1 MTRKH
6 ISMAALALCVCAVQS
21 VKAQDPMPENVPAS
35 QLPPIKPLGAVFA
48 KSKELLGSVSAV
60 RSLPGGKVL
69 VNDINGRKVVLFDST
84 LATTTLVADTT
95 SATANAYSSRAGGL
109 IPWKGDSTLF
119 VDPLSLSM
127 LVIDGKG
134 NITRVM
140 SVPRANDVNLLIGGP
155 NGTPGTD
162 ASGRLIYRAN
172 QGRGGGGRG
181 PNGAQPIPTPARAGG
196 AGGAGGA
203 AATAST
209 AGLPPGMAPLPGQTT
224 AATAN
229 TGNNRGGGG
238 RGFGGGAQPD
248 SAPLVRFD
256 LMSRKLDTIAF
267 LKVPVSNVRVAQG
280 DDGRFNMLVTVNP
293 LPVADD
299 WSLLADGSI
308 AVVRA
313 RDYHVDWV
321 RANGTKDATGKTPF
335 DWKRMSEDEKSAFL
349 DSTKASLEKLRAQ
362 AAAGDQAG
370 AAAAAAAAGI
380 SGIPGLSMGGG
391 GGGGGRGGDTGGGAR
406 GGRGG
411 GDTGGGFGGGG
422 GGFGGG
428 GRGGRGGVE
437 LQPINMVSPNEMSD
451 YVPPFTP
458 GAALGDADGNLWVRT
473 TRGINGGSIYDVISP
488 KGELLKRVGMP
499 PGRVISGFGK
509 GGIVYMGVREEG
521 GVRLE
526 AARAP

>member
-21 VKAQDPMPENVPAS
+21 VKAQDPIPENTPAS

-60 RSLPGGKVL
+60 RSLPNGKVL
-69 VNDINGRKVVLFDST
+69 VNDISGRKVVLFDST
-84 LATTTLVADTT
+84 LSTSTLVADTT

-109 IPWKGDSTLF
+109 VKWKGDSTLF

-140 SVPRANDVNLLIGGP
+140 SARRANDVNLLIGGP

-162 ASGRLIYRAN
+162 AQGRLIYRGN

-196 AGGAGGA
+196 A
-203 AATAST
+203 AATGST
-209 AGLPPGMAPLPGQTT
+209 AGLPPGMTPLPGQTP

-238 RGFGGGAQPD
+238 GGRGGFGGGAQPD

-256 LMSRKLDTIAF
+256 MSSRKLDTIAF
-267 LKVPVSNVRVAQG
+267 LKVPVNNVRAAQG
-280 DDGRFNMLVTVNP
+280 DDGRMNILVTINP

-299 WSLLADGSI
+299 WSLMADGSV

-321 RANGTKDATGKTPF
+321 RANGTTDATGKTPF
-335 DWKRMSEDEKSAFL
+335 DWKRMSEEEKTAFL
-349 DSTKASLEKLRAQ
+349 DSTKASLEKLRVQAQ
-362 AAAGDQAG
+362 AGDQAG
-370 AAAAAAAAGI
+370 AAAAAAAAGL
-380 SGIPGLSMGGG
+380 SGIPGIGNGGG
-391 GGGGGRGGDTGGGAR
+391 GGNRGGDQGGGGR

-411 GDTGGGFGGGG
+411 GDTGGGGGGGGG

-428 GRGGRGGVE
+428 GGGRGGRGGFEV
-437 LQPINMVSPNEMSD
+437 QPINMVSPNEMSD
-451 YVPPFTP
+451 FVPPFTP

-473 TRGINGGSIYDVISP
+473 TRGINGGSIYDVLSP

>member
-21 VKAQDPMPENVPAS
+21 VKAQDPIPENTPAS

-60 RSLPGGKVL
+60 RSLPNGKVL
-69 VNDINGRKVVLFDST
+69 VNDISGRKVVLFDST
-84 LATTTLVADTT
+84 LSTSTLVADTT

-109 IPWKGDSTLF
+109 VKWKGDSTLF

-140 SVPRANDVNLLIGGP
+140 SAPRANDVNLLIGGP

-162 ASGRLIYRAN
+162 AQGRLIYRGN

-196 AGGAGGA
+196 A
-203 AATAST
+203 AATGST
-209 AGLPPGMAPLPGQTT
+209 AGLPPGMTPLPGQTP

-238 RGFGGGAQPD
+238 RGGFGGGAQPD

-256 LMSRKLDTIAF
+256 MSSRKLDTIAF
-267 LKVPVSNVRVAQG
+267 LKVPVNNVRAAQG
-280 DDGRFNMLVTVNP
+280 DDGRMNILVTINP

-299 WSLLADGSI
+299 WSLMADGSV

-321 RANGTKDATGKTPF
+321 RANGTTDATGKTPF
-335 DWKRMSEDEKSAFL
+335 DWKRMSEEEKTAFL
-349 DSTKASLEKLRAQ
+349 DSTKASLEKLRVQAQ
-362 AAAGDQAG
+362 AGDQAG
-370 AAAAAAAAGI
+370 AAAAAAAAGL
-380 SGIPGLSMGGG
+380 SGIPGIGNGGG
-391 GGGGGRGGDTGGGAR
+391 GGNRGGDQGGGGR

-411 GDTGGGFGGGG
+411 GDTGGGGGFGG
-422 GGFGGG
+422 GGG
-428 GRGGRGGVE
+428 GRGGRGGFEV
-437 LQPINMVSPNEMSD
+437 QPINMVSPNEMSD
-451 YVPPFTP
+451 FVPPFTP

-473 TRGINGGSIYDVISP
+473 TRGINGGSIYDVLSP